1 MSDNPMK
8 KKWPPLADLESQR
21 QFENE
26 PESGCPPFGE
36 NGLPRIPRD
45 GIEASRDAILH
56 MCDKLRKE
64 QNMIGQCLQ
73 MNIELSEF
81 QAAAADE
88 HHAALSR
95 PVRQVEGGQ
104 IDSRPRRFLPRDR
117 RRPVK
122 IGLDS
127 PHSRL
132 LMMIQEQLCKECIEK
147 TTVENLVF
155 LRLRLQ
161 TRLLR
166 LPTEMARFQKALTR
180 STDVLDLPPMS
191 CLQTVNISY
200 ECGKKL

>member
-1 MSDNPMK
+1 MSITRPFLGQFAKSNVAKSLQD
-8 KKWPPLADLESQR
+8 LAD
-21 QFENE
+21 FCHAIDDA
-26 PESGCPPFGE
+26 P
-36 NGLPRIPRD
+36 
-45 GIEASRDAILH
+45 IEVD
-56 MCDKLRKE
+56 
-64 QNMIGQCLQ
+64 
-73 MNIELSEF
+73 
-81 QAAAADE
+81 
-88 HHAALSR
+88 
-95 PVRQVEGGQ
+95 
-104 IDSRPRRFLPRDR
+104 
-117 RRPVK
+117 
-122 IGLDS
+122 LDS